1 MMYRTITLILFMLGF
16 TLIGKTQTI
25 KIADTAKQ
33 NELHLNLLSSLTYG
47 FLELSYERILN
58 EDSSI
63 GLSGF
68 VPVVK
73 HKTYAYGVIP
83 YYRQFFGNK
92 IASGIFVEGNLGVFS
107 RKDNIKL
114 VYDDYGGYSSLL
126 TNGLNFGYGVAVGAK
141 LVSKRNFLVN
151 IYGGVNRL
159 INTNG
164 DDVFPRA
171 GITIGKR
178 F

>member
-1 MMYRTITLILFMLGF
+1 MMYKTITLIL
-16 TLIGKTQTI
+16 LILIFALVGKTQNI
-25 KIADTAKQ
+25 KIADTAKR
-33 NELHLNLLSSLTYG
+33 NELHLNLLSSLSYG
-47 FLELSYERILN
+47 FVELSYERILT
-58 EDSSI
+58 EGSSI

-92 IASGIFVEGNLGVFS
+92 VARGIFVEANLGMFS
-107 RKDNIKL
+107 RKNNIKL

-126 TNGLNFGYGVAVGAK
+126 TNGLNFGYGAALGVK
-141 LVSKRNFLVN
+141 LVSKTNFLVN
-151 IYGGVNRL
+151 IYGGVNRI
-159 INTNG
+159 INSNS